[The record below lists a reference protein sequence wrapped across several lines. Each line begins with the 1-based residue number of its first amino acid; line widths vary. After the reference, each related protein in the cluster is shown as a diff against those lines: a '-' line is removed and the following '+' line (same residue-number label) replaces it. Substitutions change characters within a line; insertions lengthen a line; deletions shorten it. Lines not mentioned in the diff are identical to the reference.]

1 MGGAPTNAGNVAWLA
16 KQIAA
21 GDLSAENEFALLFH
35 ERIFFVLLSRIG
47 DAEAARELAQDT
59 VMAAIHALRNGQ
71 VREAERIGAF
81 LHGIARNLANNYLRE
96 RGHRPATVPLEA
108 DSKVE
113 DTVMELE
120 AADRVRLVR
129 RELDH
134 LTAVERKILL
144 HTLLDGMQPS
154 EIAERLGLKPEQVR
168 EYKSRAL
175 AKVIQRIQA
184 LLRKGPA
191 EPLSKRGDV

>member
-1 MGGAPTNAGNVAWLA
+1 VA
-16 KQIAA
+16 
-21 GDLSAENEFALLFH
+21 
-35 ERIFFVLLSRIG
+35 
-47 DAEAARELAQDT
+47 
-59 VMAAIHALRNGQ
+59 
-71 VREAERIGAF
+71 
-81 LHGIARNLANNYLRE
+81 
-96 RGHRPATVPLEA
+96 
-108 DSKVE
+108 
-113 DTVMELE
+113 ELE
-120 AADRVRLVR
+120 AADRLRLVC
-129 RELDH
+129 RELDQ